1 MRIFPL
7 SIVCALIVMCIFL
20 AASEAA
26 LGVEPEEV
34 VLIEEFVAEEC
45 RPFVHSA
52 TIAETKPGEL
62 VAAWYG
68 GSYEGDPDVSIFVS
82 VNDGTG
88 WSEPTQVDDGADLAC
103 WNPVLFQ
110 PSEGPLLL
118 YYKIGYNW
126 KDWKGYVRTSSDGGR
141 TWSERI
147 RLPLIDDPYLS
158 SYGGGFVG
166 PIKNKPLEL
175 TGGTL
180 LCGSS
185 TEDDGWQV
193 HLERTR
199 GDYVTDF
206 ELIGPISPRE
216 TEVIQPTFLV
226 LSSDYESLRIICRH
240 HSGDRPKTSRS
251 DDGGATWG
259 PWEDLALSNVSTA
272 GLDAVTLK
280 NGMHLL
286 AYSRGFKRR
295 FLALAV
301 SIDGE
306 TWIEA
311 LPRLDSK
318 LLLKMDYP
326 SIIQTSDGMV
336 HLVYSW
342 AGHSRIKHMVIDPDA
357 LADGLGLEIPDR

>member
-1 MRIFPL
+1 MKLFSFPV
-7 SIVCALIVMCIFL
+7 VCVLCAMCLFMTMTEI
-20 AASEAA
+20 AR
-26 LGVEPEEV
+26 GVDRDEV
-34 VLIEEFVAEEC
+34 VVSEEFVVEVF

-52 TIAETKPGEL
+52 TIAETRPGEL
-62 VAAWYG
+62 AAAWYG
-68 GSYEGDPDVSIFVS
+68 GSAEGDPDVSIYVS

-88 WSEPTQVDDGADLAC
+88 WSKPVQVDDGAGFAC

-110 PSEGPLLL
+110 PSAGPLLL

-126 KDWKGYVRTSSDGGR
+126 KNWKGYVRTSTDGGK

-147 RLPLIDDPYLS
+147 RLPKTDDPYLS

-166 PIKNKPLEL
+166 PIKNKPLEFPD
-175 TGGTL
+175 GTL

-185 TEDDGWQV
+185 TEDNGWRA
-193 HLERTR
+193 HLERAR
-199 GDYVTDF
+199 GDYITDF
-206 ELIGPISPRE
+206 ELVGPISP
-216 TEVIQPTFLV
+216 TELGVIQPAFLV
-226 LSSDYESLRIICRH
+226 LSPDYMSLRIICRH
-240 HSGDRPKTSRS
+240 QSGGSPKTSRS
-251 DDGGATWG
+251 DDGGETWG
-259 PWEDLALSNVSTA
+259 PWEDLALAGVSTA

-301 SIDGE
+301 SFDGE

-311 LPRLDSK
+311 VPELDSR
-318 LLLKMDYP
+318 LFLKMDYP
-326 SIIQTSDGMV
+326 SIIETSDGMV

-342 AGHSRIKHMVIDPDA
+342 AGHSKIKHVVIDPGA
-357 LADGLGLEIPDR
+357 LSGGNAPEGGDR